1 MRQPSD
7 IPWWQASAETKPV
20 RIVSSRSTSNFFV
33 VAVVIALIAGGF
45 GAAIGRS
52 SATNLGANLVQT
64 TNSIEQHQ
72 IQ

>member
-33 VAVVIALIAGGF
+33 VAVVIALMQEVLA
-45 GAAIGRS
+45 
-52 SATNLGANLVQT
+52 LQLVAVVP
-64 TNSIEQHQ
+64 Q
-72 IQ
+72 IWERI